1 MVYKKKSTKIKEPLV
16 KKTKKSFQALRGMKD
31 ILAKDWFYYDQIF
44 NNAKKIFEFYNFQ
57 RIETPLLE
65 KAELFTKGVG
75 KKTDV
80 VDKEM
85 YILRAKEN
93 KELLALRP
101 EGTASVVRAYI
112 EKGMFNLPQPVKF
125 YYFGPFFRHEKP
137 QAGRYRQFYQL
148 GAEIIGEEDV
158 TTDAEIILLSKIF
171 LENLGFSKK
180 NIFLLI
186 NSIGCPKCRPLYIK
200 ELKKYYK
207 KVDKEICSDCHRR
220 IKENPLRVLDC
231 KNEKCSVIKEGA
243 PPILDYLCPECRD
256 HFKSLLELLDYLNI
270 PYILDKTLV
279 RGLDYY
285 TKTVFEFCFEG
296 ETDKISLGGGGRYDE
311 LTETIGGIKKPAV
324 GVAFGVERLMQEMID
339 QGKKFKPFMPK
350 VFLVQIGE
358 AAKKMSFKILEQ
370 FRKENILLGEN
381 LGKENLKSQLKIAD
395 RLGVKYVLIL
405 GQQEVLDGMIIL
417 KDMNSGLQELIP
429 WEKIVSEVK
438 KRLKK

>member
-1 MVYKKKSTKIKEPLV
+1 MVYKKGITKNKKPSIKKG
-16 KKTKKSFQALRGMKD
+16 KKTVQTLRGMKD
-31 ILAKDWFYYDQIF
+31 VLAKDWFYYDLIL

-57 RIETPLLE
+57 RIETPILE
-65 KAELFTKGVG
+65 KAELFEKGVG
-75 KKTDV
+75 EKTDV
-80 VDKEM
+80 IEKEM
-85 YILRAKEN
+85 YILKAKEN

-101 EGTASVVRAYI
+101 EGTASIVRSYI
-112 EKGMFNLPQPVKF
+112 EKGMFNLTQPVKF

-148 GAEIIGEEDV
+148 GAEMIGGGDV
-158 TTDAEIILLSKIF
+158 VADAEIILLSKLF

-186 NSIGCPKCRPLYIK
+186 NSIGCPNCRPLYIK

-207 KVDKEICSDCHRR
+207 KLDKQICSDCRRR

-231 KNEKCSVIKEGA
+231 KNEKCSLVKQGA

-256 HFKSLLELLDYLNI
+256 HFKALLELLDYLNI

-285 TKTVFEFCFEG
+285 TKTVFEFCLEN
-296 ETDKISLGGGGRYDE
+296 ETGRISLGGGGRYDE

-324 GVAFGVERLMQEMID
+324 GVAFGVERLMQEMVR
-339 QGKKFKPFMPK
+339 QGKKFKPTVPK

-358 AAKKMSFKILEQ
+358 AAQKMSFKILEQ
-370 FRKENILLGEN
+370 FRKEKILLGEN

-438 KRLKK
+438 KRLKN